1 MLGPFSMKGL
11 WVALGGL
18 GAVLIRHN
26 ITPTHNHKA
35 LVGQLSIST
44 QAFSLSKV
52 SWATRLLETQIFFRS
67 GNYLHLVKIGH
78 NVQIFKLKNSTR
90 TPNPCPYK

>member
-11 WVALGGL
+11 WVALGEL

-35 LVGQLSIST
+35 LVGQLSISNPGPFVV
-44 QAFSLSKV
+44 QSQL
-52 SWATRLLETQIFFRS
+52 
-67 GNYLHLVKIGH
+67 GHKI
-78 NVQIFKLKNSTR
+78 T
-90 TPNPCPYK
+90 